1 MHVVLISPC
10 NQAIMPYLRHY
21 EEVFEQHSISYDL
34 IYWDRLSL
42 DEPEL
47 PHYRCLH
54 LHAPGGGNPLA
65 ALWGYLRFRRF
76 ATRAVT
82 RTRRAHPGTVVVC
95 LNTQTA
101 VLLGRYLR
109 HVPYLVDIRDYTHER
124 LPPYRRAA
132 WRAIRGARLV
142 TVSSEGFRAW
152 LPPDVPYVLSP
163 NVGAA
168 ELRRAAAPWPAPPWR
183 FACIGALRNARAN
196 AGFLDAFFAPSAD
209 VRPGGDAEVHFI
221 GGGVPGSEEELR
233 AHCRRRNYRRVR
245 FAGRYRPDQQ
255 ARFYEECHF
264 VLGIYGR
271 ETPFERTLTP
281 NRLYQA
287 AIHERPIVVS
297 DRTHLASLVAEHGLG
312 IVFRNDADAL
322 WRDLSAYADER
333 VRAAHR
339 ANCRHFLDRVAREV
353 RTRDDRLLD
362 ALLEAGHARP
372 SSGSPCRP
380 SSASSPSP

>member
-1 MHVVLISPC
+1 MRVVLVSPC

-21 EEVFEQHSISYDL
+21 EEVFERHSIPYDL

-42 DEPEL
+42 DEPAL
-47 PHYRCLH
+47 PHYHCFH
-54 LHAPGGGNPLA
+54 WHAPGGGSLPA
-65 ALWGYLRFRRF
+65 TLWGYLRFRRF
-76 ATRAVT
+76 ATRTLA
-82 RTRRAHPGTVVVC
+82 RMRQAHPGTVVVC

-101 VLLGRYLR
+101 VLLGRVL
-109 HVPYLVDIRDYTHER
+109 HTVPYLVDIRDYTHEN

-132 WRAIRGARLV
+132 WRAIRLARLA

-152 LPPDVPYVLSP
+152 LPPGVPYVLSP

-183 FACIGALRNARAN
+183 FACIGAVRNARAN
-196 AGFLDAFFAPSAD
+196 AVFLDAFFAPPAGPA
-209 VRPGGDAEVHFI
+209 PGGDAEVHFI
-221 GGGVPGSEEELR
+221 GGGVPGCEEALR
-233 AHCRRRNYRRVR
+233 AHCRRHGYRRVR
-245 FAGRYRPDQQ
+245 FAGRYRPEQQ
-255 ARFYEECHF
+255 AGFYDECHF
-264 VLGIYGR
+264 VLGVYGR

-297 DRTHLASLVAEHGLG
+297 DRTHLAGLVAEHRLG
-312 IVFRNDADAL
+312 VVFRGDAAAL
-322 WRDLSAYADER
+322 WRDLAAYADER

-339 ANCRHFLDRVAREV
+339 ANCRRFLDRVAGEIQS
-353 RTRDDRLLD
+353 RDRRLLD
-362 ALLEAGHARP
+362 ALLDAGQGRP
-372 SSGSPCRP
+372 APELPCHL